1 MHADMFWTPPPPDS
15 APLIQTK
22 EIPAVD
28 ISNINVL
35 LVFSVGIQFC
45 SLLVLYLMID
55 KVSGLLNAYMI
66 VHYEKIAKW
75 KHGGITAADRAATA
89 RRPVAVQPL
98 G

>member
-1 MHADMFWTPPPPDS
+1 M
-15 APLIQTK
+15 
-22 EIPAVD
+22 D

-45 SLLVLYLMID
+45 SLLLLFLMID
-55 KVSGLLNAYMI
+55 RVSALLNAYMI

-75 KHGGITAADRAATA
+75 KHGGSTAAASTATA

-98 G
+98 R